1 MRRFALLPVLLL
13 AAACV
18 GPKQPF
24 LYNGKP
30 TIRVAKAAMSS
41 GAPEIA
47 LNVANG
53 ILDTKPYDVPALLM
67 KADALYGLGLFA
79 LSTASYQEVLKIQS
93 SNAAAHLGMGRI
105 KLSNQDPRAAETE
118 FRAALRGEVTPEAV
132 SNLGISLDLQKRPA
146 EAQAEYRRALALDPN
161 STATRINLAR
171 SLLSTGD
178 ADGARTALQP
188 VLAGRPNGLLS
199 SDIAAVQR
207 SIEQQSGGMAAETAT
222 PVAADRPTA
231 PTALYAPSPSDAAPP
246 SDVPAL
252 SPAASSSNAPPSPAR
267 VRRVR

>member
-1 MRRFALLPVLLL
+1 M
-13 AAACV
+13 AACV

-67 KADALYGLGLFA
+67 KADALYGLGL
-79 LSTASYQEVLKIQS
+79 LKMSNDSYQEVLKVQS
-93 SNAAAHLGMGRI
+93 SNAQAHLGVGRI
-105 KLSNQDPRAAETE
+105 KLSEQDPRAAEAE
-118 FRAALRGEVTPEAV
+118 FRTALRGEATPEAV

-178 ADGARTALQP
+178 TAGARSALQP
-188 VLAGRPNGLLS
+188 VLSGRPNGLLS
-199 SDIAAVQR
+199 PDVAAVQR
-207 SIEQQSGGMAAETAT
+207 SIEQQSGGMEAIPAS
-222 PVAADRPTA
+222 PVAAGSSPA
-231 PTALYAPSPSDAAPP
+231 PAALYAPSPSDVTAP
-246 SDVPAL
+246 SYAPAL
-252 SPAASSSNAPPSPAR
+252 SPSASSSAAPPSPAR